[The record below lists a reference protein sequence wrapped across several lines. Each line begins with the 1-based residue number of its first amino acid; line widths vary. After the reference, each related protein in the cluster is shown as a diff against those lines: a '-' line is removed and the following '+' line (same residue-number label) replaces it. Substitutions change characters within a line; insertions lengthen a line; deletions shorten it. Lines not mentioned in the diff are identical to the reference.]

1 MDVSMRLSFMYTE
14 KSTSRDVDF
23 SVYTKHNHIKLIT
36 IILTLKQDPVA
47 SAPSVPC
54 PILLLQRLSP
64 AVSTTGW

>member
-1 MDVSMRLSFMYTE
+1 M
-14 KSTSRDVDF
+14 DVDF

-36 IILTLKQDPVA
+36 IILALKQDPVA
-47 SAPSVPC
+47 SALSVPC